1 MIVLITAS
9 PISRLMSLMFGFLGK
24 HFNVLQITVGI
35 KLLVITPLAK
45 TASAEKALKIIPSG
59 YFVTAVFL
67 KGRFIT

>member
-45 TASAEKALKIIPSG
+45 TAEKALKIIPSG